1 MINVPFVDLKT
12 QFRALKKEI
21 HEAMEGVFDSGCFIL
36 GEKVKRFEEEF
47 SAYCGCK
54 YGIGV
59 GSGTEAL
66 HLALVACGIEYG
78 DEVITVPNTAVP
90 TVSAITFAGAT
101 PLFVDVEQQTSTM
114 DPNKL
119 EDFLKREIKLK
130 GSSTIKAII
139 PVHLYGHP
147 ADMDPI
153 MELAEVYNLK
163 VIEDAC
169 QAHGAEYK
177 GRKAGSIGDAG
188 CFSFYPTKNLGGY
201 GDGGIIVTDD
211 INLSEKLKQLRNYGQ
226 KNRYI
231 SPIKGFNSRLDE
243 IQAAILLVKLR
254 YLDRWNEQRREK
266 ANLYN
271 NLLNDSKVESPV
283 ESDYARHIYH
293 LYVIR
298 CEERDILKR
307 RLESNGIKALIHY
320 PIPIHM
326 QGAYKHLTPKECSLP
341 VTEQHCNSILSL
353 PLYPELENCSIE
365 EICRLI
371 NECDT

>member
-1 MINVPFVDLKT
+1 MIEIPFVDLKT
-12 QFRALKKEI
+12 QFQALKKEI
-21 HEAMEGVFDSGCFIL
+21 HEAIEGVFDSGCFIL

-47 SAYCGCK
+47 SAYCGCR
-54 YGIGV
+54 YGVGV

-66 HLALVACGIEYG
+66 HLVLVACGIGYG
-78 DEVITVPNTAVP
+78 DKVITVPNTAVP

-101 PLFVDVEQQTSTM
+101 PLFVDVEQQTCNM

-119 EDFLKREIKLK
+119 EDFLKREIKVK

-153 MELAEVYNLK
+153 MELAEIYNLK

-177 GRKAGSIGDAG
+177 GRKVGSIGDAG

-201 GDGGIIVTDD
+201 GDGGIIVTDN
-211 INLSEKLKQLRNYGQ
+211 INLSEKLTQLRNYGQ

-231 SPIKGFNSRLDE
+231 SPTKGFNSRLDE

-254 YLDRWNEQRREK
+254 HLDGWNEQRREK
-266 ANLYN
+266 AHLYN
-271 NLLNDSKVESPV
+271 NLLNDSDVESPV

-293 LYVIR
+293 LYVIK
-298 CEERDILKR
+298 CKERDKLKE
-307 RLESNGIKALIHY
+307 RLESQGVQTLIHY
-320 PIPIHM
+320 PIPIHL
-326 QGAYKHLTPKECSLP
+326 QGAYVNLDMKKSSFP
-341 VTEQHCNSILSL
+341 VAERNCNSILSL

-365 EICRLI
+365 EIYRLI